1 MRKRWG
7 QPGHRSL
14 EDLKLIEMSF
24 VRIGVRRW
32 GSAVGAYRQAIALRS
47 RTLAPSGELQP
58 LLK

>member
-1 MRKRWG
+1 
-7 QPGHRSL
+7 
-14 EDLKLIEMSF
+14 MSF